1 MGLAGAAV
9 ADGDDVF
16 SVLDVFAQGQL
27 HHQRFVHRGDGQEV
41 EGVQAF
47 DRREA
52 GRPDAA
58 LHHALVAVDEFQF
71 GEAEQVVRVIRA
83 FLGAV
88 GGQLAVLPQE
98 GG

>member
-1 MGLAGAAV
+1 M
-9 ADGDDVF
+9 
-16 SVLDVFAQGQL
+16 LDVFAPGQL
-27 HHQRFVHRGDGQEV
+27 HYQRFVHRGDGQEV
-41 EGVQAF
+41 EGVQALGGG
-47 DRREA
+47 EA
-52 GRPDAA
+52 CRADAA

-71 GEAEQVVRVIRA
+71 GEAEQVVKVIRA